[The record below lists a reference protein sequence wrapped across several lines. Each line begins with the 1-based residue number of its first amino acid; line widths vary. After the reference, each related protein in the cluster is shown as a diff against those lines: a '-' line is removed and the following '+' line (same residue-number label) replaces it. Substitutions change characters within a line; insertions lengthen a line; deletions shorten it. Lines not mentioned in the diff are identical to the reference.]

1 MDDWDREQ
9 MSDLCRVGIEI
20 IVDALKNALI
30 SILLK
35 ILKQVPG
42 KIKIITQNKK
52 YYKSFMRN
60 LLKFYFVSWFG
71 GFNFYLHWYGTD
83 VREQF

>member
-1 MDDWDREQ
+1 

-30 SILLK
+30 SILIK

-52 YYKSFMRN
+52 YYNSFMRN
-60 LLKFYFVSWFG
+60 LFKFYFVS
-71 GFNFYLHWYGTD
+71 
-83 VREQF
+83 

>member
-1 MDDWDREQ
+1 

-30 SILLK
+30 SNLLK
-35 ILKQVPG
+35 ILKQVPR

-60 LLKFYFVSWFG
+60 LLKFYFVS
-71 GFNFYLHWYGTD
+71 
-83 VREQF
+83 

>member
-1 MDDWDREQ
+1 

-35 ILKQVPG
+35 ILKQVPR

-60 LLKFYFVSWFG
+60 LLKFYFVS
-71 GFNFYLHWYGTD
+71 
-83 VREQF
+83 

>member
-1 MDDWDREQ
+1 

-52 YYKSFMRN
+52 YYNSFMRN
-60 LLKFYFVSWFG
+60 LFKFYFVS
-71 GFNFYLHWYGTD
+71 
-83 VREQF
+83 